1 MPFEIDYGKENSKS
15 LSLTVHV
22 YSVFKAISLI
32 QKNKEKD
39 GTDGEVEININQ
51 IISESSHLVTIY
63 FTDVCS

>member
-32 QKNKEKD
+32 QKIKEKYV
-39 GTDGEVEININQ
+39 TDDEVEININQ
-51 IISESSHLVTIY
+51 IVGEISHLVTIY
-63 FTDVCS
+63 FTGVCS